1 MASTPSY
8 DPNELA
14 SHDTGSV
21 SKAYTELVTNPSN
34 PMLNRAISEL
44 YPPGSTF
51 KTVVAAAALDSG
63 KYQLD
68 TQIPAGASYTLPG
81 TQTQLTNAEEPGNGT
96 DGKISLKD
104 AMAWSSNTAFA
115 QLGVA
120 LGDESVSNMAKKF
133 GFDKP
138 IVIDGTDSNGL
149 PMQAVAS
156 RFPTNVGDDRL
167 ALASIGQGDTVE
179 TPLQNAMIAAAIA
192 NDGKVMKPTLVDRVR
207 FSDLSVMPDTKP
219 QVMDT
224 AFSADTA
231 NKLTEAM
238 EAVVTDANPNL
249 EIPGVKVAAKTG
261 TAQIGAN
268 NSSIDGWVMGFAP
281 ADDPK
286 IAVAV
291 VVHNVDLY
299 GSFAAGPIMTAI
311 MKEALQQ

>member
-1 MASTPSY
+1 MEALKNNDGAAVAIEPKTGRILAMASTPSY

-120 LGDESVSNMAKKF
+120 LGDESVSNMAK
-133 GFDKP
+133 
-138 IVIDGTDSNGL
+138 
-149 PMQAVAS
+149 
-156 RFPTNVGDDRL
+156 
-167 ALASIGQGDTVE
+167 
-179 TPLQNAMIAAAIA
+179 
-192 NDGKVMKPTLVDRVR
+192 
-207 FSDLSVMPDTKP
+207 
-219 QVMDT
+219 
-224 AFSADTA
+224 
-231 NKLTEAM
+231 
-238 EAVVTDANPNL
+238 
-249 EIPGVKVAAKTG
+249 
-261 TAQIGAN
+261 
-268 NSSIDGWVMGFAP
+268 
-281 ADDPK
+281 
-286 IAVAV
+286 
-291 VVHNVDLY
+291 
-299 GSFAAGPIMTAI
+299 
-311 MKEALQQ
+311 

>member
-1 MASTPSY
+1 
-8 DPNELA
+8 
-14 SHDTGSV
+14 
-21 SKAYTELVTNPSN
+21 
-34 PMLNRAISEL
+34 
-44 YPPGSTF
+44 
-51 KTVVAAAALDSG
+51 
-63 KYQLD
+63 
-68 TQIPAGASYTLPG
+68 
-81 TQTQLTNAEEPGNGT
+81 
-96 DGKISLKD
+96 
-104 AMAWSSNTAFA
+104 MAWSSNTAFA

-238 EAVVTDANPNL
+238 EP
-249 EIPGVKVAAKTG
+249 
-261 TAQIGAN
+261 
-268 NSSIDGWVMGFAP
+268 
-281 ADDPK
+281 
-286 IAVAV
+286 
-291 VVHNVDLY
+291 
-299 GSFAAGPIMTAI
+299 
-311 MKEALQQ
+311 